1 MLNFEV
7 AQIHDVTDAKIVAT
21 ALRNNYWEKDYAQRT
36 RDAVNGAL
44 EAFFVSDLRDAN
56 KETLLDALNTLKAD
70 FGDLNAFKRAVARV
84 QAFRPKNKAWKTF
97 TV

>member
-1 MLNFEV
+1 MLNF
-7 AQIHDVTDAKIVAT
+7 DVTQIYDINDAKIVAT
-21 ALRNNYWEKDYAQRT
+21 ALRNDYWDKEYSQRA

-44 EAFFVSDLRDAN
+44 EAFFVSELRDAN
-56 KETLLDALNTLKAD
+56 KETLIDALNNFKAD

-84 QAFRPKNKAWKTF
+84 QAFRSENKAWQTF